1 MKINFINQ
9 NNNIFAFFLY
19 FTLIFGFLIGENL
32 NYGSYNDWIYAC
44 VPPIK
49 DFSLNFFDTL
59 LNYDQYGHR
68 HSPVY
73 LIFLSVFLDFGL
85 TFEQIRFLHLHLSIP
100 LIVIFYHCLKLQFNK
115 VDSKYLQLLSLT
127 IFLSPTFRS
136 LSIWPDSRLPGLLF
150 FVLSIYFFL
159 KFKKNASIKYV
170 WFNCISL
177 IISSY
182 ISPNFSV
189 FFIYFLIFFIKK
201 INIKNLIK
209 LLFFNFLAAMPM
221 LYYILILKVNFLV
234 SGKTPG
240 LNGESIAINF
250 NFADK
255 IMIISSIILFHL
267 LPILMNNSFYYKKF
281 LNFIKKNIF
290 KILLLLIILMYFFNY
305 QISYT
310 GGGFFFQLSNL
321 FFNNNYLFF
330 LLSFFSISLVIYLS
344 FLNSKNFLLLLLL
357 FLSNIQNSI
366 YHKYYEPMIVIMF
379 FTLLQNVNAE
389 NFFKKKINLIYL
401 YIFSL
406 VFILLRLFKNNYLL

>member
-1 MKINFINQ
+1 MKIKFINQ
-9 NNNIFAFFLY
+9 YNNIFAFFLY
-19 FTLIFGFLIGENL
+19 LTLIFGFQIGENL
-32 NYGSYNDWIYAC
+32 NYGSYNDWNNAASL
-44 VPPIK
+44 PIK
-49 DFSLNFFDTL
+49 NFSLNFFDTF

-73 LIFLSVFLDFGL
+73 LIFLSIFLDFGL

-100 LIVIFYHCLKLQFNK
+100 LIIIFYNCLKLQFNK

-136 LSIWPDSRLPGLLF
+136 LSIWPDTRLPGLLF
-150 FVLSIYFFL
+150 FVLSMYFFL
-159 KFKKNASIKYV
+159 KFKKSASIKYA
-170 WFNCISL
+170 WLNCISL

-201 INIKNLIK
+201 INNKNLIK
-209 LLFFNFLAAMPM
+209 LLVFNFLAAIPM

-240 LNGESIAINF
+240 LNDDSVSINF

-255 IMIISSIILFHL
+255 IMIISTIILFHL
-267 LPILMNNSFYYKKF
+267 FPILINNSFYHKKF

-290 KILLLLIILMYFFNY
+290 KILFLLIIFVYFFNY
-305 QISYT
+305 LPSYT
-310 GGGFFFQLSNL
+310 GGGFFFQLSNFL
-321 FFNNNYLFF
+321 FNNNYLFF
-330 LLSFFSISLVIYLS
+330 LFSFFSISLVVYFS
-344 FLNSKNFLLLLLL
+344 FLNSKNLLLLLLL

-366 YHKYYEPMIVIMF
+366 YHKYYEPMIVIIF
-379 FTLLQNVNAE
+379 FILLKNVNAE
-389 NFFKKKINLIYL
+389 NFFKKKVNLIYL

-406 VFILLRLFKNNYLL
+406 LFIFFRLFKNNYLL